1 MNIPKRGERMRS
13 VKRLLLATKIKGNEP
28 LLAHS
33 PVANY
38 HLKIKQKYFLSC
50 PPTLSL
56 GFLEFLYRPWL
67 DVILV

>member
-13 VKRLLLATKIKGNEP
+13 VKRLLLTTKIKGNEP

-38 HLKIKQKYFLSC
+38 HLKIKQNIFCQVHQLSVLAFSNFFTD
-50 PPTLSL
+50 PGLM
-56 GFLEFLYRPWL
+56 
-67 DVILV
+67 